1 MNSAVKVEAFRARFD
16 DSYLGVLDDGEA
28 ESLAYLFDAKSD
40 FLISSADKIIY
51 RVLGNMHRGDQ
62 GISLGERLDKIGLTA
77 SQLPP
82 QYRREFRERWTQVG
96 FDERLK
102 GLGFKSNSAAD

>member
-1 MNSAVKVEAFRARFD
+1 
-16 DSYLGVLDDGEA
+16 
-28 ESLAYLFDAKSD
+28 
-40 FLISSADKIIY
+40 
-51 RVLGNMHRGDQ
+51 MHRGDQ
-62 GISLGERLDKIGLTA
+62 GISLEEILSKIGLTA

-102 GLGFKSNSAAD
+102 GLGLKSSSSAD

>member
-1 MNSAVKVEAFRARFD
+1 MRYPSVV
-16 DSYLGVLDDGEA
+16 S
-28 ESLAYLFDAKSD
+28 
-40 FLISSADKIIY
+40 

-62 GISLGERLDKIGLTA
+62 GISLEEILSKIGLTA

-102 GLGFKSNSAAD
+102 ELGLKSSSSAD

>member
-1 MNSAVKVEAFRARFD
+1 MSSIAGN
-16 DSYLGVLDDGEA
+16 
-28 ESLAYLFDAKSD
+28 
-40 FLISSADKIIY
+40 ISIEEILS
-51 RVLGNMHRGDQ
+51 
-62 GISLGERLDKIGLTA
+62 KIGLTA

-102 GLGFKSNSAAD
+102 GLGLKSSSSAD